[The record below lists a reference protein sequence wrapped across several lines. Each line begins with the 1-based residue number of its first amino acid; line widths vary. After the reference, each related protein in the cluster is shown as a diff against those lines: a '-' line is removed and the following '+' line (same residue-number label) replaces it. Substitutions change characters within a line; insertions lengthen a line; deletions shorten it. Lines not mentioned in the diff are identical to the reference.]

1 MIKTKK
7 NEKEKHVVSQKNSY
21 IIASSQ
27 NDPERPPYWS
37 AVICNFKQIWWI
49 QKFEL
54 QILRIKGGHI
64 RAVICTFKQIWW
76 IQKFELQ
83 ILRITEGHIRI
94 FAHHVDTEV
103 ILTTGNCPGNLKAE
117 GNLAWRKKIKIYI
130 YIDRQIDK

>member
-37 AVICNFKQIWWI
+37 AVICN
-49 QKFEL
+49 
-54 QILRIKGGHI
+54 
-64 RAVICTFKQIWW
+64 FKQIWW

-130 YIDRQIDK
+130 YIDRQIDR